1 MVLIQVLS
9 AIAFGLLLA
18 GCGGGG
24 DEPLAP
30 RAQPVAAAI
39 PAARPAPL
47 TAPLTSVRLEGCVVD
62 EFFQS
67 RAGTDVRALASD
79 GRLIGNAHSDARGTF
94 TQVLPARQTVSIAVD
109 KPGGDAL
116 RLVTARSSGSLDICL
131 IDPETCVPQGT
142 AQRGPDAA
150 LRSTGHCE
158 RNLS

>member
-79 GRLIGNAHSDARGTF
+79 GRRIGNAHSDARVAF
-94 TQVLPARQTVSIAVD
+94 TLVLPARQTVSIAVD
-109 KPGGDAL
+109 KPGGDAM
-116 RLVTARSSGSLDICL
+116 RLVTARSSGSLAICL

>member
-79 GRLIGNAHSDARGTF
+79 GRRIGNAHSDARVAF
-94 TQVLPARQTVSIAVD
+94 TLVLPVRQTVSIAVD
-109 KPGGDAL
+109 KPGGDAM
-116 RLVTARSSGSLDICL
+116 RLVTARSSGSLAICL

>member
-1 MVLIQVLS
+1 MVLIQVLC

-18 GCGGGG
+18 GCGGSSE
-24 DEPLAP
+24 EPIAL
-30 RAQPVAAAI
+30 RALPAAAAA
-39 PAARPAPL
+39 PAARLAPL
-47 TAPLTSVRLEGCVVD
+47 MAPLTSVRLEGCVVD

-116 RLVTARSSGSLDICL
+116 RLVTARSSGSLAICL
-131 IDPETCVPQGT
+131 INPET
-142 AQRGPDAA
+142 
-150 LRSTGHCE
+150 
-158 RNLS
+158 